1 MGTIQIR
8 NLMFRISFRRK
19 NLGQQ
24 NWEQKNLRQQ
34 LHFHQS
40 SESKSLPLQDK
51 FFFPH
56 PVPQHG
62 AYGDSYL
69 MDGCEN

>member
-1 MGTIQIR
+1 M
-8 NLMFRISFRRK
+8 K
-19 NLGQQ
+19 
-24 NWEQKNLRQQ
+24 Q

-40 SESKSLPLQDK
+40 SETKSLPLQDK

-69 MDGCEN
+69 MDGCEK